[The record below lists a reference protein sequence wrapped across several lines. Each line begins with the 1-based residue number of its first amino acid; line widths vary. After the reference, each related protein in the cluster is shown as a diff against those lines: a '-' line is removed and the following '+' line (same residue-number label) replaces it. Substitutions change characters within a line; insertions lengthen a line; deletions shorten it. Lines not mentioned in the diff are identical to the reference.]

1 MNSYCVFCEIA
12 AKREPAD
19 ILLETENVI
28 VFRNRLQW
36 VPVMLL
42 AVPKKHMTQA
52 ELWSDM
58 GEVGEAAVQA
68 AQEHCPNGY
77 RFISNSGYDGM
88 QSQSH
93 AHVHILGGQFL
104 GEYA

>member
-1 MNSYCVFCEIA
+1 MNQYCVFCEIV

-19 ILLETENVI
+19 ILLETENVL
-28 VFRNRLQW
+28 VFRNRLRW

-42 AVPKKHMTQA
+42 AIPKQHMTQA
-52 ELWSDM
+52 ELWADM
-58 GEVGEAAVQA
+58 GEVGAVATQA
-68 AQEHCPNGY
+68 AQEQCPGGY
-77 RFISNSGYDGM
+77 RMISNSGYDGM